1 MDTIGT
7 EKLKEKLDNNEVTLI
22 EVLEEDDYN
31 ESHIKGAINIPLK
44 KISTVARQKFGKDD
58 NLVVY
63 CADLGCTASP
73 TAAKKL
79 KDSGF
84 KNVWD
89 YEGGKKH
96 GKKPD
101 FRWNNNLIKIIL
113 QIRKKCQT
121 KKKLYN

>member
-7 EKLKEKLDNNEVTLI
+7 EELKEKLDNNEVTLI

-31 ESHIKGAINIPLK
+31 KSHIKGAINIPLK
-44 KISTVARQKFGKDD
+44 KISFISQKKFENDD

-63 CADLGCTASP
+63 CSDETCTASP
-73 TAAKKL
+73 AAAKKL

-89 YEGGKKH
+89 YEGGKKAWKEA
-96 GKKPD
+96 GFPME
-101 FRWNNNLIKIIL
+101 
-113 QIRKKCQT
+113 
-121 KKKLYN
+121 